1 MDIDQYKALTRKKPL
16 KKVPRAKP
24 LPKATQK
31 YLEAEETLFQELEEH
46 SIGYERKFQFK
57 NTKHWRFDF
66 HIVKL
71 RLLIE
76 IEGGPWSGGR
86 RGKLAN
92 KAWSMD
98 RYDHAEELGY
108 NVVRLESA
116 SRYKINEAGP
126 LQIESSHAG
135 QWLKHLKRHSF
146 NGTVQTIPAAG
157 SD

>member
-1 MDIDQYKALTRKKPL
+1 MDADQYKALTKKKPL

-92 KAWSMD
+92 KAWSID

-108 NVVRLESA
+108 TFERFHPDSILSGYVINWIKKELE
-116 SRYKINEAGP
+116 RMND
-126 LQIESSHAG
+126 
-135 QWLKHLKRHSF
+135 R
-146 NGTVQTIPAAG
+146 TVQTIPTVG